1 MWPFRTIAA
10 LLAGTALSAGPSWAG
25 QTISRQNPP
34 FAVPSLHGADLFQF
48 HCATCH
54 GREGKGDGPTAKAL
68 KSPPPDLTRIASRN
82 GGKFPSERIERFV
95 TDGGDGLAPS
105 HGSKEMP
112 VWGPIFR
119 SVLPSDTEAKTRI
132 KNLISYVESIQS
144 K

>member
-1 MWPFRTIAA
+1 MWPLRTMAA
-10 LLAGTALSAGPSWAG
+10 LLVAMVGAGSSWAG
-25 QTISRQNPP
+25 QTIPKENPP
-34 FAVPSLHGADLFQF
+34 FSIPSLYGADLFQF

-54 GREGKGDGPTAKAL
+54 GRDGKGDGPTARAL

-82 GGKFPSERIERFV
+82 GGKFPALRVEWFV
-95 TDGGDGLAPS
+95 TNGGDGLAPS

-119 SVLPSDTEAKTRI
+119 SVLPSDTGAISRI
-132 KNLISYVESIQS
+132 KNLVSYVESIQS